1 MTGSALLSLA
11 LRPKTE
17 VDRERL
23 ARGVT
28 TLVAEDP
35 TMSVHTNPA
44 TGEIVIA
51 GWASCTLR

>member
-11 LRPKTE
+11 IRPKTE
-17 VDRERL
+17 ADRERL

-35 TMSVHTNPA
+35 MTGSASV
-44 TGEIVIA
+44 
-51 GWASCTLR
+51 L